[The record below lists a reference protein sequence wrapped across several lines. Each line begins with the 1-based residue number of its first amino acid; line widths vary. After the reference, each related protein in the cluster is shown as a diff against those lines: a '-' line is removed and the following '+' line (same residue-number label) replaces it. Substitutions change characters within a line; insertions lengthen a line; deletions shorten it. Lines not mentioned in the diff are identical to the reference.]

1 MMIAMS
7 PELKIVNGTKG
18 NEPDKDLLEQKLMHP
33 SRITEFVLLPNS
45 VMREGKSTGLAI
57 MSKDN
62 EPRVSFAAY
71 LLIILIGL
79 LVYGA
84 YNFGHSNG
92 RIVGKEEGH
101 TSSQM
106 QMLMDKL
113 DTLEKEK
120 AADERQKNA
129 INQAK
134 EVIK

>member
-7 PELKIVNGTKG
+7 PDLKIVNGTKG

-33 SRITEFVLLPNS
+33 SRITEF
-45 VMREGKSTGLAI
+45 GKSTGLAI

-79 LVYGA
+79 SIYGA
-84 YNFGHSNG
+84 YSYGHSNG
-92 RIVGKEEGH
+92 RITGKEEGY

-106 QMLMDKL
+106 QLLTDKL
-113 DTLEKEK
+113 NKMEQERM
-120 AADERQKNA
+120 AEERQKAA
-129 INQAK
+129 IRAAEKLANSQ
-134 EVIK
+134 

>member
-7 PELKIVNGTKG
+7 PDLKIVGSTKG
-18 NEPDKDLLEQKLMHP
+18 KEPDRELLEQKLMHP
-33 SRITEFVLLPNS
+33 SRITEF
-45 VMREGKSTGLAI
+45 GKNTGLAI

-62 EPRVSFAAY
+62 EPHVSFAAY

-79 LVYGA
+79 LIHGA
-84 YNFGHSNG
+84 YSYGHSNG

-120 AADERQKNA
+120 AADARQKNA